1 MKRYWTFALTAY
13 LIYISS
19 FLLSCGV
26 LYPLHSFTRQVLDSL
41 GRWRI
46 DHDRSNWIQTDGPFE
61 DIRRIVQRQT
71 GLAIWMQ
78 KCGLTMRA
86 RIQSHNEHLKK
97 AVLHAWASD
106 WIVLCQIHLR
116 YKDKCSQAN
125 IDTRT
130 HFMLAV
136 GIAFSRKYN
145 LFFFKRGGIVDSSHA
160 DWFRFG

>member
-13 LIYISS
+13 LIIPPFVWGSVS
-19 FLLSCGV
+19 PSQ
-26 LYPLHSFTRQVLDSL
+26 LHQTSTGFFGTLT
-41 GRWRI
+41 
-46 DHDRSNWIQTDGPFE
+46 DRSWQVQLDPNWRTIWGHSPDCPETNWFGHLDAKMWFDHEGTHPKS
-61 DIRRIVQRQT
+61 QRTSQ
-71 GLAIWMQ
+71 
-78 KCGLTMRA
+78 
-86 RIQSHNEHLKK
+86 K

-136 GIAFSRKYN
+136 WIAFSRKYN